1 MPLIRPFRGLRPRKE
16 FAQKVAAP
24 PYDVLDTVQARER
37 AKGNPYSILH
47 VTKPE
52 IDLDPLTD
60 PYDPAV
66 YAKGAE
72 NLAWLRET
80 GVLQQ
85 DQRPCFY
92 AYKQIMGKHEQ
103 LGLVACTSVDA
114 YLNGIIKKHEN
125 TQPDKVNDRAQL
137 MLALNA
143 QTGPVFQCYREQ
155 ANIAALLELGTK
167 SDPVYDFI
175 ADHGVRHTFHVI
187 EDDKLILQI
196 QQSFEQIKELYIA
209 DGHHRSEAAAQVCRQ
224 MRKQRPQFNGEEEF
238 NYVFSVI
245 FPDTQMLIL
254 PYNRAVRGLNGLDV
268 RSFLH
273 ELSNRLTVDPLD
285 GDLFSPSK
293 HHVLG
298 MYLAGKWYSLRA
310 DAESPNPIDQLDVSI
325 LQKEVLEPLLGIADP
340 RTDKRVKF
348 IGGVGSVIELKRL
361 VDTGDFQVAF
371 SLFPTEIRQVM
382 QVADAG
388 QVMPPKSTWFEPK
401 LLSGLVM
408 HLLEDD

>member
-72 NLAWLRET
+72 NLALLKKA
-80 GVLQQ
+80 GVLEQ
-85 DQRPCFY
+85 DPKPCFY
-92 AYKQIMGKHEQ
+92 LYKQIMGRHEQ

-114 YLNGIIKKHEN
+114 YVNGVIKKHEN

-137 MLALNA
+137 MLALSA

-155 ANIAALLELGTK
+155 SNITALLEQGTK
-167 SDPVYDFI
+167 SDPVYDFV
-175 ADHGVRHTFHVI
+175 ADHDVRHIFHVI
-187 EDDKLILQI
+187 DDNKLIQEI
-196 QQSFEQIKELYIA
+196 QQSFEKVTELYIA
-209 DGHHRSEAAAQVCRQ
+209 DGHHRSEAAAQVCQ
-224 MRKQRPQFNGEEEF
+224 QLRKQRLQYSGEEEF
-238 NYVFSVI
+238 IYFLSVI
-245 FPDTQMLIL
+245 FPDKQMLIL
-254 PYNRAVRGLNGLDV
+254 PYNRAIRGLNGLDSS
-268 RSFLH
+268 SFLI
-273 ELSNRLTVDPLD
+273 ELSTRLSVEPLD
-285 GDLFSPSK
+285 CDLFSPSG
-293 HHVLG
+293 HLTMG
-298 MYLAGKWYSLRA
+298 MYLEGKWYSLRA
-310 DAESPNPIDQLDVSI
+310 DAKSPGPIDQLDVAI
-325 LQKEVLEPLLGIADP
+325 LQKEVLGPILGVADQ
-340 RTDKRVKF
+340 RTDKKVKF
-348 IGGVGSVIELKRL
+348 IGGVDSVREVKRL
-361 VDTGDFQVAF
+361 VDKGDFQVAF
-371 SLFPTEIRQVM
+371 SLYPTEIQQVM

-401 LLSGLVM
+401 LLSGLVV
-408 HLLEDD
+408 HTLEGD